1 MQLIHTE
8 SNHLLLSIV
17 IMTALGCMIAAVG
30 ELRFSLF
37 GFACQTLAVM
47 VSTAPSSVG
56 ALSDVPQTEATRLV
70 LLQVMLKELRMDPL
84 RSISMFAPVCEY
96 ASGSAAQAYP
106 SGLRSDHRHIS
117 SLVRGSSPL
126 SGLLSPGLPSDHR
139 KWAPRLQPQHHQFS
153 AHWIRGQS
161 GLDVIRSHQGH
172 AAPLKV
178 HQGSLADSA
187 GCPTNRAILRN
198 GGPYHSDAITRS
210 VRVSDVCCT

>member
-1 MQLIHTE
+1 
-8 SNHLLLSIV
+8 
-17 IMTALGCMIAAVG
+17 MTALGCMIAAVG

-126 SGLLSPGLPSDHR
+126 S
-139 KWAPRLQPQHHQFS
+139 PRLQPQHHQFS